1 MSRTNCHEPHRSED
15 NANDASSQ
23 FFFLLFDPE
32 LTTSGRN
39 LMDGRFSTFGY
50 VVEGNELLQNIEVG
64 DKITDAK
71 IIDGIENLK
80 GGK

>member
-1 MSRTNCHEPHRSED
+1 
-15 NANDASSQ
+15 
-23 FFFLLFDPE
+23 
-32 LTTSGRN
+32 
-39 LMDGRFSTFGY
+39 MDGRFSTFGY